1 METLVLVIM
10 TIVCLSFVL
19 KQTFMKPWAVVLYAV
34 LCAVFIGVMWDV
46 AAEQS
51 KAQIRE
57 WLGNPRLM
65 LDTSAVMT
73 VEVMIQTAYCIL
85 SAHLMTTGGVR
96 RRMLWIYRLL
106 RFFPGLLVFP
116 VLFHLEA
123 VAMFTFTGM
132 SFRMIAYSLAAVVAV
147 AVFLCVMAVKWLLPE
162 KDIRLEIL
170 FFLNVLLLLL
180 GIIATVNGSTAVAG
194 VSSVDWT
201 ALAGVLALI
210 ILFGVIGIIKQL
222 INNKS

>member
-201 ALAGVLALI
+201 ALAGVLTLI

>member
-1 METLVLVIM
+1 M

-201 ALAGVLALI
+201 ALAGVLTLI

>member
-1 METLVLVIM
+1 M

-34 LCAVFIGVMWDV
+34 LCAVFIGGMWDV

>member
-73 VEVMIQTAYCIL
+73 VEVMIQTAYCIF

-201 ALAGVLALI
+201 ALAGVLTLI

>member
-34 LCAVFIGVMWDV
+34 LCAVFIGGMWDV